1 MIRILLATSAAL
13 LSQSALAQSVEVA
26 EGDWSDIPAA
36 SNTGGPAY
44 ISERFMGQIDK
55 LLAAG
60 KCPSVGNR
68 KYANLNVP
76 ILVQF
81 DGGDQV
87 QKIVVRRI
95 GCPEVESIVG
105 GIAAGRAKQGY
116 YKSTG
121 KNQTGWY
128 RSEISYSVN

>member
-1 MIRILLATSAAL
+1 MIRILCAVSAAL
-13 LSQSALAQSVEVA
+13 LAQTALAQSVEVA
-26 EGDWSDIPAA
+26 EGDWSDIPAVGVA
-36 SNTGGPAY
+36 KGPAF
-44 ISERFMGQIDK
+44 ISDQSMARIDK

-60 KCPSVGNR
+60 KCPSVGSR
-68 KYANLNVP
+68 KYVNLNVP
-76 ILVQF
+76 ILVQL

-121 KNQTGWY
+121 QNQTGWY

>member
-1 MIRILLATSAAL
+1 MIRIIFAASALFA
-13 LSQSALAQSVEVA
+13 SQAALAQAVEVA
-26 EGDWSDIPAA
+26 EGDWSDIPPAA
-36 SNTGGPAY
+36 LADSRAY
-44 ISERFMGQIDK
+44 ISDQSMTKIDK

-68 KYANLNVP
+68 KYVNLNVP

-81 DGGDQV
+81 DPGDQV

-95 GCPEVESIVG
+95 GCPEVEAIVG
-105 GIAAGRAKQGY
+105 GIAAGRAKLGY

-121 KNQTGWY
+121 KNKAGWY

>member
-13 LSQSALAQSVEVA
+13 LSQAALAQTVEVA

-36 SNTGGPAY
+36 ALADGPAF
-44 ISERFMGQIDK
+44 ISDQSMTRIDK

-68 KYANLNVP
+68 KRADLNVP

-81 DGGDQV
+81 DRGDQV

-95 GCPEVESIVG
+95 GCPEVEAIVG

-116 YKSTG
+116 YRSNG

-128 RSEISYSVN
+128 RSEISYSFN

>member
-1 MIRILLATSAAL
+1 MIRILLAASAAL
-13 LSQSALAQSVEVA
+13 LSQTALAQMVEVA

-36 SNTGGPAY
+36 SNAGGPAY
-44 ISERFMGQIDK
+44 ISERFMNQIDK
-55 LLAAG
+55 LLTAG
-60 KCPSVGNR
+60 KCRSVGNR

-87 QKIVVRRI
+87 RKIVVRRI
-95 GCPEVESIVG
+95 GCPEVEAIVG

-116 YKSTG
+116 YRSTG

>member
-1 MIRILLATSAAL
+1 MIRILLAASAAL
-13 LSQSALAQSVEVA
+13 LAQGALAQSVEVA

-36 SNTGGPAY
+36 GLEKGPAF
-44 ISERFMGQIDK
+44 ISEQSMARIDK
-55 LLAAG
+55 LLAGG

-68 KYANLNVP
+68 KYVNLNVP

-95 GCPEVESIVG
+95 GCPEVEAIVG

-116 YKSTG
+116 YRSTG

>member
-1 MIRILLATSAAL
+1 MIRILLAASAMF
-13 LSQSALAQSVEVA
+13 LAQPVLAQAVEVA
-26 EGDWSDIPAA
+26 EGDWSGIPEAG
-36 SNTGGPAY
+36 SNGDPAY
-44 ISERFMGQIDK
+44 ISDQSMTRIDK

-60 KCPSVGNR
+60 KCPAVGNR
-68 KYANLNVP
+68 KYVNLNVP

-95 GCPEVESIVG
+95 GCPEVEAIVG

-116 YKSTG
+116 YRSTG

-128 RSEISYSVN
+128 RSEVSYSVN

>member
-1 MIRILLATSAAL
+1 MIRILLAASSAL
-13 LSQSALAQSVEVA
+13 LAQSALAQSVEVA
-26 EGDWSDIPAA
+26 EGDWSAIPAA
-36 SNTGGPAY
+36 GLADGPAY
-44 ISERFMGQIDK
+44 ISEKSMSRIDR
-55 LLAAG
+55 LLAEG

-68 KYANLNVP
+68 KYVNMNVP

-81 DGGDQV
+81 DGGNQV

-95 GCPEVESIVG
+95 GCPEVEAIVG
-105 GIAAGRAKQGY
+105 GIATGRAKQGY
-116 YKSTG
+116 YRSTG

>member
-1 MIRILLATSAAL
+1 MIRIMLVASAVL
-13 LSQSALAQSVEVA
+13 LSQAAPAQSIDVA
-26 EGDWSDIPAA
+26 EGDWSDIPSAGLA
-36 SNTGGPAY
+36 KGPAF
-44 ISERFMGQIDK
+44 ISEQSMGRIDK

-60 KCPSVGNR
+60 KCPSIGNR
-68 KYANLNVP
+68 KYVNLNVP

-95 GCPEVESIVG
+95 GCPEVEAIVG

-116 YKSTG
+116 YRSTG